1 MSRYLAP
8 VRVVFTQQQ
17 ARALLDLISDHCERN
32 WRDADTRG
40 NKRERRIVL
49 AAHGRITAANVKAHA
64 KDREAGRT

>member
-17 ARALLDLISDHCERN
+17 ARALLDLIERN
-32 WRDADTRG
+32 WLDQDNRKDKRTR
-40 NKRERRIVL
+40 RVVL
-49 AAHGRITAANVKAHA
+49 SAHGRITAANVKAHA